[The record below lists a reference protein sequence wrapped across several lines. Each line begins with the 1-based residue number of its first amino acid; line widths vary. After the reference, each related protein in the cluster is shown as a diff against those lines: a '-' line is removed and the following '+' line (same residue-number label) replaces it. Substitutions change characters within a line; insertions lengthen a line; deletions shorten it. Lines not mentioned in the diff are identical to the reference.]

1 MCKNF
6 RWGLVLWLCAVLLI
20 GCQTDKGEI
29 TPTGVVEPS
38 VFPTT
43 AENAPSPVPL
53 ATEGIFPT
61 STPLPSPTLLPTE
74 TPTSLPLPTPISIIE
89 LEGATV
95 APGFSLTLFAEVY
108 RPTALVFDA
117 EGSLFATSADGK
129 VYRIEDADQD
139 RRADA
144 VGAFASGFVTPL
156 GIAYRPE
163 SGEFFVSFQG
173 QITALQDTD
182 GDGQADSSRVV
193 ISGLPFGRHQNDNLK
208 FGPDGW
214 LYMGVGSTCDACY
227 EVDARSAAILR
238 IDPDTGEAE
247 VYATGLRNP
256 FDLAFH
262 PLTGDLFATDNGR
275 DDLGLDVPREEL
287 NHIVQGG
294 DYGFPNCWDDL
305 QGTDCA
311 GAIPAVAFFESHS
324 SADGV
329 VIYDGGMFPESYRY
343 NAFVVIFG
351 SWLKPVQTGVMRVV
365 LTPNGETYSSQS
377 EWLVQFPA
385 GVMPLPITVGPDGA
399 VYVGD
404 YMNDKIYRI
413 SYGP

>member
-182 GDGQADSSRVV
+182 GDGQAASWQ
-193 ISGLPFGRHQNDNLK
+193 SGKQ
-208 FGPDGW
+208 
-214 LYMGVGSTCDACY
+214 
-227 EVDARSAAILR
+227 I
-238 IDPDTGEAE
+238 
-247 VYATGLRNP
+247 
-256 FDLAFH
+256 
-262 PLTGDLFATDNGR
+262 
-275 DDLGLDVPREEL
+275 
-287 NHIVQGG
+287 
-294 DYGFPNCWDDL
+294 
-305 QGTDCA
+305 
-311 GAIPAVAFFESHS
+311 
-324 SADGV
+324 
-329 VIYDGGMFPESYRY
+329 
-343 NAFVVIFG
+343 
-351 SWLKPVQTGVMRVV
+351 
-365 LTPNGETYSSQS
+365 
-377 EWLVQFPA
+377 
-385 GVMPLPITVGPDGA
+385 
-399 VYVGD
+399 
-404 YMNDKIYRI
+404 
-413 SYGP
+413 